1 MFLSIIFFAVVRGSM
16 WKVETKDAEVV
27 AYGAMKVCVFYYC
40 LICVSI
46 PIWPFSNC
54 CEVQAKED
62 EVATWRCKEGYKMT
76 VCRAIGVCIFY
87 YYLFFYQ
94 WSPFHAVVRCKPKK
108 TKLWHAERRYVFSV
122 VKYIISFSLLLRY
135 KRRRRSDGMWS
146 NESMHFLLLLFNSR
160 LSIGLI
166 TTFNS
171 RILLPSNAHVE
182 QWKQLPYSLVP

>member
-1 MFLSIIFFAVVRGSM
+1 MFLTSIFCRCERRHA
-16 WKVETKDAEVV
+16 KVETKDEEVV
-27 AYGAMKVCVFYYC
+27 ACGAMKVCVFYYC

-62 EVATWRCKEGYKMT
+62 EVATWRCKEGSKMT

-108 TKLWHAERRYVFSV
+108 TKLWHAERRCAFSV
-122 VKYIISFSLLLRY
+122 VKYIISFFVIVEVQAKTKKWR
-135 KRRRRSDGMWS
+135 
-146 NESMHFLLLLFNSR
+146 
-160 LSIGLI
+160 
-166 TTFNS
+166 
-171 RILLPSNAHVE
+171 HVE
-182 QWKQLPYSLVP
+182 QWKYVFSIITIQFAPLHWSNNNIQFAYSSS